1 MITYHE
7 DYLYSIDLDTIDN
20 VELVKHCLEIEQFL
34 VKNLPP
40 VNTGWYGNLTS
51 AHNRMYN
58 LLTFPI
64 PELNKLY
71 HELVKNIS
79 PFLEKETTYMV
90 KSWLNVYR
98 AGQYVNWHNHWPA
111 PKRVWH
117 GFYCAQVGES
127 STYYKIPNVKEVIT
141 VPSKDGR
148 LVFGKSDGD
157 EHRSSEWKDETM
169 PRLTLAF
176 DIVPV
181 QSIDDKMFV
190 NHFIPFKNI
199 ERTLQSR
206 SYVL

>member
-7 DYLYSIDLDTIDN
+7 DYLYSVDIDTIDN
-20 VELVKHCLEIEQFL
+20 VALVEHCLEIEQFL
-34 VKNLPP
+34 IENLPP
-40 VNTGWYGNLTS
+40 VNPSWYGNMTS
-51 AHNRMYN
+51 AFNDKYN
-58 LLTFPI
+58 LLTFAG

-71 HELVKNIS
+71 HEMLKQIS
-79 PFLEKETTYMV
+79 PFLEKETAYMV

-98 AGQYVNWHNHWPA
+98 TGQSVNWHTHWPS

-127 STYYKIPNVKEVIT
+127 ATYYKIPGVKEVIT

-157 EHRSSEWKDETM
+157 EHRSSEWKDESM

-181 QSIDDKMFV
+181 ESIANKV
-190 NHFIPFKNI
+190 HGNHFIPFKNI
-199 ERTLQSR
+199 G
-206 SYVL
+206 V